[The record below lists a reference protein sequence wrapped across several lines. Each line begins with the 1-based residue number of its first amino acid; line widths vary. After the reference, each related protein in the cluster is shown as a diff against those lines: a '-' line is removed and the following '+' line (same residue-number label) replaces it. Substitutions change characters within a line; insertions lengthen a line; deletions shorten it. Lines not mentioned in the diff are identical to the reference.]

1 MSFLH
6 LCFNNLNSTYFHVFT
21 TYLQEGLALGSSMG
35 RKVML
40 VRGGT
45 LGPNSGIG
53 GAHHALQ
60 ESLAAGNVPGWSLHG
75 VEEYHLGARP
85 SAFRRVS
92 QRWFSHPRR
101 IQRLSKNETS
111 VDLIHITDQEQ
122 AHLVPRNSAI
132 PTVVTVHDLFHLFP
146 EVKSFGQTK
155 VEIGQSRPSAVRRR
169 DLRKLRAGLAR
180 ADLLLCDSNSTL
192 AACHMHFPNIKAL
205 WLPLGLSMERFD
217 PSQANQASASSPAQ
231 HLGRACHLLIVGSHD
246 PRKRMDFLFNVL
258 GGLDAE
264 VKQDLHVHHV
274 GDPKSPTGAPSIV
287 ELAAAHSIPHFTAH
301 GGDLSDT
308 ALMDMRFASEAL
320 LFPSISE
327 GFGYPPLEAM
337 ATGTRVLCSNEAS
350 HNELMPEG
358 SCLPADDVVSWR
370 AALLDVHQGWKQRT
384 SSDEKHR
391 WPDADQALVAH
402 AHSFDMNVYN
412 QRTSDA
418 YNSLF

>member
-6 LCFNNLNSTYFHVFT
+6 RCFNNSNSTYFGVFT

-60 ESLAAGNVPGWSLHG
+60 ETLAAGNVPGWSLHG
-75 VEEYHLGARP
+75 VEEYDLGARP

-92 QRWFSHPRR
+92 QRWFCHPRR
-101 IQRLSKNETS
+101 IQRLSKNRTS
-111 VDLIHITDQEQ
+111 LDLIHITDQEQ

-169 DLRKLRAGLAR
+169 DLRKLRDGLAR
-180 ADLLLCDSNSTL
+180 ADLLLCDSKSTL
-192 AACHMHFPNIKAL
+192 AACKMHFPNINAV

-217 PSQANQASASSPAQ
+217 PSQADQASARSPAQ
-231 HLGRACHLLIVGSHD
+231 HLERACHLLIVGSHD
-246 PRKRMDFLFNVL
+246 PRKRMDFLFKVL
-258 GGLDAE
+258 GSLDAD
-264 VKQDLHVHHV
+264 VKEELHIHHV
-274 GDPKSPTGAPSIV
+274 GNPTSPIGAPSIA

-301 GGDLSDT
+301 GGDLSNT

-327 GFGYPPLEAM
+327 GFGYPPIEAM
-337 ATGTRVLCSNEAS
+337 ATGTPVLCSNEAS

-358 SCLPADDVVSWR
+358 SCLPADNVEAWQ

-384 SSDEKHR
+384 SSDDVHR
-391 WPDADQALVAH
+391 WPDADQALVNH
-402 AHSFDMNVYN
+402 AHSFDMKTYN
-412 QRTSDA
+412 QRTGDA

>member
-6 LCFNNLNSTYFHVFT
+6 RCFNNLNSTYFHVFT

-192 AACHMHFPNIKAL
+192 AACNMHFPNIKAL

-301 GGDLSDT
+301 GGDLSDI

-358 SCLPADDVVSWR
+358 SCLPADDVEAWR

-402 AHSFDMNVYN
+402 AHSFGMNVYN

-418 YNSLF
+418 YNTLF

>member
-6 LCFNNLNSTYFHVFT
+6 RCFNNLNSTYFHVFT

-111 VDLIHITDQEQ
+111 VNLIHITDQEQ

-192 AACHMHFPNIKAL
+192 AACNMHFPNIKAL

-301 GGDLSDT
+301 GGDLSDI

-358 SCLPADDVVSWR
+358 SCLPADDVEAWR

-418 YNSLF
+418 YNTLF

>member
-6 LCFNNLNSTYFHVFT
+6 RCFNNLNSTYFHVFT

-192 AACHMHFPNIKAL
+192 AACNMHFPNIKAL

-301 GGDLSDT
+301 GGDLSDI

-358 SCLPADDVVSWR
+358 SCLPADDVKAWR

-418 YNSLF
+418 YNTLF

>member
-6 LCFNNLNSTYFHVFT
+6 RGFNNLNWTYFRVFT

-60 ESLAAGNVPGWSLHG
+60 KTLAAGNVPGWSLQG

-101 IQRLSKNETS
+101 IQRLSKNQTS

-146 EVKSFGQTK
+146 EVKSFGQSK

-169 DLRKLRAGLAR
+169 DLRKLREGLAR
-180 ADLLLCDSNSTL
+180 ADLLLCDSKSTL
-192 AACHMHFPNIKAL
+192 AACNMHFPNIKAL

-246 PRKRMDFLFNVL
+246 PRKRMSFLFNVL
-258 GGLDAE
+258 GGLDAD
-264 VKQDLHVHHV
+264 VKEDFHIHHV
-274 GDPKSPTGAPSIV
+274 GDPHSPTGAPSIV
-287 ELAAAHSIPHFTAH
+287 ELAATHSIPHFTAH

-308 ALMDMRFASEAL
+308 ALIDMRFASEAL

-337 ATGTRVLCSNEAS
+337 ATGTPVLCSNEAS
-350 HNELMPEG
+350 HNELMPDG
-358 SCLPADDVVSWR
+358 SCLPADDVEAWR
-370 AALLDVHQGWKQRT
+370 AALLDVHQGWKHRT
-384 SSDEKHR
+384 CSDEHHR
-391 WPDADQALVAH
+391 WPDADQALVSH
-402 AHSFDMNVYN
+402 AHSFDMNTYN

>member
-6 LCFNNLNSTYFHVFT
+6 RCFNNLNSAYFHVFT

-192 AACHMHFPNIKAL
+192 AACNMHFPNIKAL

-418 YNSLF
+418 YNSFF

>member
-6 LCFNNLNSTYFHVFT
+6 RCFNNVNSTYFCDFT

-60 ESLAAGNVPGWSLHG
+60 ETLAEGSVPGWSLHG

-92 QRWFSHPRR
+92 LRWFSHPRR
-101 IQRLSKNETS
+101 IQRLSKNRTS

-146 EVKSFGQTK
+146 EVKSFGPTK
-155 VEIGQSRPSAVRRR
+155 VEIGQSRPSAVRRH
-169 DLRKLRAGLAR
+169 DLRKLRDGLAR
-180 ADLLLCDSNSTL
+180 ADLLLCDSKSTH
-192 AACHMHFPNIKAL
+192 AACNTHFPNIKAL

-264 VKQDLHVHHV
+264 VKQDLHIHHV
-274 GDPKSPTGAPSIV
+274 GDPNSPTGAPSIV

-320 LFPSISE
+320 LFPSICE
-327 GFGYPPLEAM
+327 GFGYPPIEAM
-337 ATGTRVLCSNEAS
+337 ATGTPVLCSNEAS

-358 SCLPADDVVSWR
+358 SCLPADDVEAWR

-384 SSDEKHR
+384 SSDEVHR
-391 WPDADQALVAH
+391 WPDADQTLVTH

>member
-6 LCFNNLNSTYFHVFT
+6 RCFNNLNSTYFHVFT

-192 AACHMHFPNIKAL
+192 AACNMHFPNIKAL
-205 WLPLGLSMERFD
+205 WLPLALSMERFD

>member
-6 LCFNNLNSTYFHVFT
+6 RSFNNLNSIYFHSLT
-21 TYLQEGLALGSSMG
+21 TYLQEGLALGYDMG

-53 GAHHALQ
+53 GAHHALV
-60 ESLAAGNVPGWSLHG
+60 ETLAAGNVSGWSLHG

-101 IQRLSKNETS
+101 IQRLSKNQTS
-111 VDLIHITDQEQ
+111 VDLIHITDQEH

-146 EVKSFGQTK
+146 EVKTFGQSK
-155 VEIGQSRPSAVRRR
+155 VEIGQSRPSLVRRR
-169 DLRKLRAGLAR
+169 DLRKLREGLAR
-180 ADLLLCDSNSTL
+180 ADLLLCDSKSTL
-192 AACHMHFPNIKAL
+192 AACKMHFPNINAV

-217 PSQANQASASSPAQ
+217 PSQANQASASPPAQ
-231 HLGRACHLLIVGSHD
+231 HLRRACHLLIVGSHD
-246 PRKRMDFLFNVL
+246 PRKRMDFLFKVL
-258 GGLDAE
+258 GSLHAE
-264 VKQDLHVHHV
+264 VKQELHIHHV
-274 GDPKSPTGAPSIV
+274 GNPNSPTGAPSIV
-287 ELAAAHSIPHFTAH
+287 ELATAHSIPHFTAH

-327 GFGYPPLEAM
+327 GFGYPPIEAM
-337 ATGTRVLCSNEAS
+337 ATGTPVLCSNEAS

-358 SCLPADDVVSWR
+358 SCLPADDAEAWR
-370 AALLDVHQGWKQRT
+370 AALLGVHQGWKQRT
-384 SSDEKHR
+384 SSDEIHR
-391 WPDADQALVAH
+391 WPDANKALVTH
-402 AHSFDMNVYN
+402 AHSFDMKAYN
-412 QRTSDA
+412 QRTCDA

>member
-6 LCFNNLNSTYFHVFT
+6 RCFNNLNSTYFHVFT

-192 AACHMHFPNIKAL
+192 AACNMHFPNIKAL

-418 YNSLF
+418 YNTLF

>member
-6 LCFNNLNSTYFHVFT
+6 RCFNNLNSAYFHVFT

-192 AACHMHFPNIKAL
+192 AACNMHFPNIKAL
-205 WLPLGLSMERFD
+205 WLPLGISMERFD

-301 GGDLSDT
+301 GGDLSDI

-358 SCLPADDVVSWR
+358 SCLPADDVEAWR

-418 YNSLF
+418 YNTLF